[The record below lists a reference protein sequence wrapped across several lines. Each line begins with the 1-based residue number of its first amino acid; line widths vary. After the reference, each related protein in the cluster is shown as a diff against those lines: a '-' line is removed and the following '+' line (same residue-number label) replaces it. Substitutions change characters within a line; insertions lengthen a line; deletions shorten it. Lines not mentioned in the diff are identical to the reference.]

1 MAKDKKDFVEDEQ
14 SKEPQFSEIKETI
27 IDENIPEEGKEKKK
41 KKFRDLFKSKED
53 DEEDKEPIEFT
64 EETINPIDEE
74 SRFSNTSDIKKSE
87 VLERLGKKSRSIK
100 EANSILE
107 DIKDEEDISDKSQEN
122 IEGIKKK
129 AAEALRLAD
138 DETIELKVIRT
149 IAADDEKRKILQF
162 NQN

>member
-87 VLERLGKKSRSIK
+87 VLERLGKKSR
-100 EANSILE
+100 
-107 DIKDEEDISDKSQEN
+107 
-122 IEGIKKK
+122 
-129 AAEALRLAD
+129 
-138 DETIELKVIRT
+138 
-149 IAADDEKRKILQF
+149 
-162 NQN
+162 